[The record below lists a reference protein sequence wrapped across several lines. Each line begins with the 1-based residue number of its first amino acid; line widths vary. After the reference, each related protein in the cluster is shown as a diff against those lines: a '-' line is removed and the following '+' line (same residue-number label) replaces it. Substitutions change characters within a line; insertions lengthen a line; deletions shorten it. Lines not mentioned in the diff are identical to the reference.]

1 MVRRYRAGLP
11 PDHIEVPSVRSD

>member
-11 PDHIEVPSVRSD
+11 PDHIEVSSVRSV